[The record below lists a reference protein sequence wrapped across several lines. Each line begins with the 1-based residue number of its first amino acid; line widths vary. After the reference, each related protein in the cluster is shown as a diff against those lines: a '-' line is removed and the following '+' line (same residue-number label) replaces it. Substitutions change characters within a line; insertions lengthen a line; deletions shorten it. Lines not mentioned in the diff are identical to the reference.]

1 MKLEMCTK
9 RKAIIAQDGHMLV
22 LGGPGSGKTTIAL
35 FKAQKRFATLKPGQE
50 ILFLS
55 FSRAAI
61 RQVLLR
67 CKDILRPIERRSVSV
82 KTYHAFCMELLE
94 VHGRLLHGRPVRF
107 LYPGEERLQKS
118 AFNGDWNIERRRQAD
133 QLGVYCF
140 DLFADGAADLLE
152 RSVALR
158 TLIADRFP
166 MIIVDEFQD
175 TDDNQWRIVRA
186 LAEVSEVLCLADPEQ
201 RIFDYRD
208 DIDPRRLDILR
219 EVIKVVEFDL
229 GGENHRSPNAG
240 ILKFADAVLRNQ
252 APLPATSDVKQ
263 ASYWPNAFAAT
274 VHAAVI
280 WTFSALRKKGIA
292 SPSVAVLSR
301 SNSLISDLSVILSE
315 PHTYKARPLPVVEH
329 DVVWDA
335 ELSAAA
341 AVVVASILEW
351 PTAPIQESL
360 ARTLRL
366 IAGFYRLKNAEEP
379 TKTAAEHARKYDEA
393 AAKVAKG
400 ETPRINAAK
409 ALFSA
414 NVADTAL
421 IGEPVADWKTA
432 RRVLQDIPALSEL
445 FREVRLVRLLN
456 ATDALSSGLAERWL
470 VSGSYA
476 GASDLVKRILE
487 QERLISAERDPQGCI
502 LMNIHKA
509 KGKEFDG
516 VVLVEG
522 AFKSGFFD
530 ERTEQAPYERSR
542 RLLRV
547 GLTRARTLVTIVRP
561 KGARPLVDQRSGR
574 KPAMLH

>member
-1 MKLEMCTK
+1 MKLELCEK
-9 RKAIIAQDGHMLV
+9 RKAVIAQGGHLLV

-35 FKAQKRFATLKPGQE
+35 LKAQRQSATLKPGQG

-67 CKDILRPIERRSVSV
+67 CKEILTPAERRAVTV
-82 KTYHAFCMELLE
+82 QTYHAFCMEILE
-94 VHGRLLHGRPVRF
+94 AHGRLLHGRPIRF

-118 AFNGDWNIERRRQAD
+118 AFDGDWMVERRRLASEQG
-133 QLGVYCF
+133 LYCF
-140 DLFADGAADLLE
+140 DLFAAGAADLLE
-152 RSVALR
+152 GCAALR
-158 TLIADRFP
+158 ELIADRFP

-186 LAEVSEVLCLADPEQ
+186 LAEVTDVFCLADPEQ

-219 EVIKVVEFDL
+219 EDIQVTEFDL

-240 ILKFADAVLRNQ
+240 ILQFADAVLHNHS
-252 APLPATSDVKQ
+252 PLPATPDIKQ
-263 ASYWPNAFAAT
+263 VSYWQNTFAAT

-280 WTFSALRKKGIA
+280 WTFSALRKKGVEH
-292 SPSVAVLSR
+292 PSVAVLSR
-301 SNSLISDLSVILSE
+301 SNSLIADLSVILSE
-315 PHTYKARPLPVVEH
+315 THTYNKQTLPVIEH

-351 PTAPIQESL
+351 PTGPAEETL
-360 ARTLRL
+360 ARTLRV
-366 IAGFYRLKNAEEP
+366 IAGYYKLKNAEEP
-379 TKTAAEHARKYDEA
+379 TNAAAEHARKYDEA
-393 AAKVAKG
+393 AAKVATG
-400 ETPRINAAK
+400 EGPRINAAK
-409 ALFSA
+409 AL
-414 NVADTAL
+414 VAVYKAGIDL
-421 IGEPVADWKTA
+421 VGEPVADWKAA
-432 RRVLQDIPALSEL
+432 RWVLHDIPALNEL
-445 FREVRLVRLLN
+445 FREARLVRLFR
-456 ATDALSSGLAERWL
+456 ATDSLASGLGERWL
-470 VSGSYA
+470 ALSSYA
-476 GASDLVKRILE
+476 GASELVKRTLE
-487 QERLISAERDPQGCI
+487 QERLVAAERDPQGCI
-502 LMNIHKA
+502 LMNMHKA

-522 AFKSGFFD
+522 AFKSSFFD
-530 ERTEQAPYERSR
+530 ERNEQPPFERSR

-561 KGARPLVDQRSGR
+561 QNARPLVD
-574 KPAMLH
+574 

>member
-1 MKLEMCTK
+1 MKLELCDK
-9 RKAIIAQDGHMLV
+9 RKAIIAQAGHLLV

-35 FKAQKRFATLKPGQE
+35 FKAQSRFAALKPGQE
-50 ILFLS
+50 VLFLS

-67 CKDILRPIERRSVSV
+67 CKEILTPSQRRAVV
-82 KTYHAFCMELLE
+82 VQTYHAFCMEMLE
-94 VHGRLLHGRPVRF
+94 AHGRLLHGRPVRF

-118 AFNGDWNIERRRQAD
+118 AFHGDWSVERQRQAAEMG
-133 QLGVYCF
+133 LYCF
-140 DLFADGAADLLE
+140 DLFAAGTADLLE
-152 RSVALR
+152 RCAALR
-158 TLIADRFP
+158 GLVADRFP

-186 LAEVSEVLCLADPEQ
+186 LAQVTDVFCLADPEQ

-219 EVIKVVEFDL
+219 EALAIAEFDL

-240 ILKFADAVLRNQ
+240 ILRFADAVLRNQ
-252 APLPATSDVKQ
+252 SPLPVTPDVKQ
-263 ASYWPNAFAAT
+263 VCYWGKAFPAT

-280 WTFSALRKKGIA
+280 WTFSALRRKGVEK
-292 SPSVAVLSR
+292 PSVAVLSR

-315 PHTYKARPLPVVEH
+315 PHTYNNQPLSVIEH

-341 AVVVASILEW
+341 AIVVASILEW
-351 PTAPIQESL
+351 STGLAAERL
-360 ARTLRL
+360 ARTLL
-366 IAGFYRLKNAEEP
+366 AIASFYRLKNAEEQ
-379 TKTAAEHARKYDEA
+379 TNTAAENARKYDEA

-400 ETPRINAAK
+400 EEPRIKAAK
-409 ALFSA
+409 ALVTA
-414 NVADTAL
+414 HAAGVAL
-421 IGEPVADWKTA
+421 IGEPVADWKAA
-432 RRVLQDIPALSEL
+432 RRLLQDIPALSEL
-445 FREVRLVRLLN
+445 FREVRLVRLFR
-456 ATDALSSGLAERWL
+456 ATDALASGLSERWL
-470 VSGSYA
+470 ASGSYD

-487 QERLISAERDPQGCI
+487 QERLIAAERDSQSGCV
-502 LMNIHKA
+502 LMNMHKA

-530 ERTEQAPYERSR
+530 ERTEQPPFERSR

-561 KGARPLVDQRSGR
+561 QNARPLVD
-574 KPAMLH
+574 

>member
-1 MKLEMCTK
+1 MKLELCEK
-9 RKAIIAQDGHMLV
+9 RKAIIGQAGHLLV

-35 FKAQKRFATLKPGQE
+35 FKAQARFATLKPGQE
-50 ILFLS
+50 VLFLS

-67 CKDILRPIERRSVSV
+67 CKEILTPSQRRAVV
-82 KTYHAFCMELLE
+82 VQTYHAFCMEMLE
-94 VHGRLLHGRPVRF
+94 AHGRLLHGRPVRF

-118 AFNGDWNIERRRQAD
+118 VFDGDWSVERQRQAAEMG
-133 QLGVYCF
+133 LYCF
-140 DLFADGAADLLE
+140 DLFASGTADLLE
-152 RSVALR
+152 GCAALR
-158 TLIADRFP
+158 GLVADRFP

-186 LAEVSEVLCLADPEQ
+186 LAQVTDVFCLADPEQ

-219 EVIKVVEFDL
+219 EAVAIAEFDL
-229 GGENHRSPNAG
+229 GGDNHRSPNAG
-240 ILKFADAVLRNQ
+240 ILQFADAVLRNQ
-252 APLPATSDVKQ
+252 SPLPATPDVKQ
-263 ASYWPNAFAAT
+263 VSYWVNAFPAT

-280 WTFSALRKKGIA
+280 WTFSALRKKGVEK
-292 SPSVAVLSR
+292 PSVAVLSR

-315 PHTYKARPLPVVEH
+315 PHTYNNQPLSVIEH

-341 AVVVASILEW
+341 AIVVASILEW
-351 PTAPIQESL
+351 PTGPAEESL
-360 ARTLRL
+360 TRTLRV
-366 IAGFYRLKNAEEP
+366 IAGFYRLKNAEEQ
-379 TKTAAEHARKYDEA
+379 TNAASENARKYEEA
-393 AAKVAKG
+393 AAKVAKR
-400 ETPRINAAK
+400 EEPRIKAAK
-409 ALFSA
+409 ALV
-414 NVADTAL
+414 VAHAAGVAL
-421 IGEPVADWKTA
+421 IGEPVTDWKAA
-432 RRVLQDIPALSEL
+432 RRLLQDIPALGEL
-445 FREVRLVRLLN
+445 FREVRLVRLFR
-456 ATDALSSGLAERWL
+456 ATDALASGLSERWL
-470 VSGSYA
+470 ASGSYG

-487 QERLISAERDPQGCI
+487 QERLIAAERDAQSGCI
-502 LMNIHKA
+502 LMNMHKA

-530 ERTEQAPYERSR
+530 DRTEQPPFERSR

-561 KGARPLVDQRSGR
+561 QNARPLVD
-574 KPAMLH
+574 

>member
-1 MKLEMCTK
+1 MKLELCDK
-9 RKAIIAQDGHMLV
+9 RKAIIAQDGHLLV

-35 FKAQKRFATLKPGQE
+35 LKAQRRFSTLKPGQE

-67 CKDILRPIERRSVSV
+67 CKEILTPAERRGVTV
-82 KTYHAFCMELLE
+82 QTYHAFCMEMLE
-94 VHGRLLHGRPVRF
+94 AHGRLLRGRPIRYI
-107 LYPGEERLQKS
+107 YPGQERLQKS
-118 AFNGDWNIERRRQAD
+118 AFDGDWEAERRRQASE
-133 QLGVYCF
+133 LGLYCF
-140 DLFADGAADLLE
+140 DLFAAGTADLLE
-152 RSVALR
+152 GCVALR
-158 TLIADRFP
+158 ELIADRFP

-175 TDDNQWRIVRA
+175 TDDSQWRIVRA
-186 LAEVSEVLCLADPEQ
+186 LADVTDVFCLADPEQ

-219 EVIKVVEFDL
+219 EGIKVAEFDL

-240 ILKFADAVLRNQ
+240 ILAFADAVLRNQ
-252 APLPATSDVKQ
+252 SPLPATADVKQ
-263 ASYWPNAFAAT
+263 MPAYWPNAFAAT
-274 VHAAVI
+274 AHAAVI
-280 WTFSALRKKGIA
+280 WMFSALHKKGVEN
-292 SPSVAVLSR
+292 PSVAVLSR

-315 PHTYKARPLPVVEH
+315 SRSYNGQALSAVDH

-351 PTAPIQESL
+351 PTGTAEENL
-360 ARTLRL
+360 VRTLRL
-366 IAGFYRLKNAEEP
+366 IADFYKLKNAEDP
-379 TKTAAEHARKYDEA
+379 TKAAADHARKYDEA
-393 AAKVAKG
+393 AAKVANG
-400 ETPRINAAK
+400 EAPRIKAGKELAAAHEAGI
-409 ALFSA
+409 AL
-414 NVADTAL
+414 V
-421 IGEPVADWKTA
+421 GEPVADWKAA
-432 RRVLQDIPALSEL
+432 RKLLQDIPALNEL
-445 FREVRLVRLLN
+445 FREVRLVRLFR
-456 ATDALSSGLAERWL
+456 ATDALATGLRERWL
-470 VSGSYA
+470 ASSRYA
-476 GASDLVKRILE
+476 GAADLVRRILE

-502 LMNIHKA
+502 LMNMHKA

-530 ERTEQAPYERSR
+530 ERTEQPPFERSR

-561 KGARPLVDQRSGR
+561 RGARALVG
-574 KPAMLH
+574 

>member
-1 MKLEMCTK
+1 MKLELCEK
-9 RKAIIAQDGHMLV
+9 RKAVIAQGGHLLV

-35 FKAQKRFATLKPGQE
+35 LKAQRQSATLKPGQG

-67 CKDILRPIERRSVSV
+67 CKEILTPAERRAVTV
-82 KTYHAFCMELLE
+82 QTYHAFCMEILE
-94 VHGRLLHGRPVRF
+94 AHGRLLHGRPIRF

-118 AFNGDWNIERRRQAD
+118 AFDGDWMVERRRLASEQG
-133 QLGVYCF
+133 LYCF
-140 DLFADGAADLLE
+140 DLFAAGAADLLE
-152 RSVALR
+152 GCAALR
-158 TLIADRFP
+158 ELIADRFP

-186 LAEVSEVLCLADPEQ
+186 LAEVTDVFCLADPEQ

-219 EVIKVVEFDL
+219 EDIQVTEFDL

-240 ILKFADAVLRNQ
+240 ILQFADAVLHNHS
-252 APLPATSDVKQ
+252 PLPATPDIKQ
-263 ASYWPNAFAAT
+263 VSYWQNTFAAT

-280 WTFSALRKKGIA
+280 WTFSALRKKGVEH
-292 SPSVAVLSR
+292 PSVAVLSR
-301 SNSLISDLSVILSE
+301 SNSLIADLSVILSE
-315 PHTYKARPLPVVEH
+315 THTYNKQTLPVIEH

-351 PTAPIQESL
+351 PTGPAEETL
-360 ARTLRL
+360 ARTLRV
-366 IAGFYRLKNAEEP
+366 IAGYYKLKNAEEP
-379 TKTAAEHARKYDEA
+379 TNAAAEHARKYDEA
-393 AAKVAKG
+393 AAKVATG
-400 ETPRINAAK
+400 EGPRINAAK
-409 ALFSA
+409 AL
-414 NVADTAL
+414 VAVYKAGIDL
-421 IGEPVADWKTA
+421 VGEPVADWKAA
-432 RRVLQDIPALSEL
+432 RWVLHDIPALNEL
-445 FREVRLVRLLN
+445 FREARLVRLFR
-456 ATDALSSGLAERWL
+456 ATDSLASGLGERWL
-470 VSGSYA
+470 ALSSYA
-476 GASDLVKRILE
+476 GASELVKRILE
-487 QERLISAERDPQGCI
+487 QERLVAAERDPQGCI
-502 LMNIHKA
+502 LMNMHKA

-522 AFKSGFFD
+522 AFKSSFFD
-530 ERTEQAPYERSR
+530 ERNEQPPFERSR

-561 KGARPLVDQRSGR
+561 QNARPLVD
-574 KPAMLH
+574 

>member
-1 MKLEMCTK
+1 MKLELCEK
-9 RKAIIAQDGHMLV
+9 RKAVIAQGGHLLV

-35 FKAQKRFATLKPGQE
+35 LKAQRQSATLKHGQG

-67 CKDILRPIERRSVSV
+67 CKEILTPAERRAVTV
-82 KTYHAFCMELLE
+82 QTYHAFCMEILE
-94 VHGRLLHGRPVRF
+94 AHGRLLHGRPIRF

-118 AFNGDWNIERRRQAD
+118 AFDGDWMVERRRLASEQG
-133 QLGVYCF
+133 LYCF
-140 DLFADGAADLLE
+140 DLFAAGAADLLE
-152 RSVALR
+152 GCAALR
-158 TLIADRFP
+158 ELIADRFP

-186 LAEVSEVLCLADPEQ
+186 LAEVTDVFCLADPEQ

-219 EVIKVVEFDL
+219 EEIQVTEFDL

-240 ILKFADAVLRNQ
+240 ILQFADAVLHNHS
-252 APLPATSDVKQ
+252 PLPATPDIKQ
-263 ASYWPNAFAAT
+263 VSYWQNTFAAT

-280 WTFSALRKKGIA
+280 WTFSALRKKGVEH
-292 SPSVAVLSR
+292 PSVAVLSR
-301 SNSLISDLSVILSE
+301 SNSLIADLSVILSE
-315 PHTYKARPLPVVEH
+315 THTYNKQTLPVIEH

-351 PTAPIQESL
+351 PTGPAEETL
-360 ARTLRL
+360 VRTLRV
-366 IAGFYRLKNAEEP
+366 IAGYYKLKNAEEP
-379 TKTAAEHARKYDEA
+379 TNAAAEHARKYDEA
-393 AAKVAKG
+393 AAKVATG
-400 ETPRINAAK
+400 EGPRINAAK
-409 ALFSA
+409 AL
-414 NVADTAL
+414 VAVYKAGIDL
-421 IGEPVADWKTA
+421 VGEPVADWKAA
-432 RRVLQDIPALSEL
+432 RWVLNDIPALNEL
-445 FREVRLVRLLN
+445 FREVRLVRLFR
-456 ATDALSSGLAERWL
+456 ATDALASGLGERWL
-470 VSGSYA
+470 ALSSYA
-476 GASDLVKRILE
+476 GASELVKRTLE
-487 QERLISAERDPQGCI
+487 QERLVAAERDPQGCI
-502 LMNIHKA
+502 LMNMHKA

-522 AFKSGFFD
+522 AFKSSFFD
-530 ERTEQAPYERSR
+530 ERNEQPPFERSR

-561 KGARPLVDQRSGR
+561 QNARPLVD
-574 KPAMLH
+574 

>member
-1 MKLEMCTK
+1 MKLELCEK
-9 RKAIIAQDGHMLV
+9 RKAIIGQAGHLLV

-35 FKAQKRFATLKPGQE
+35 FKAQARFATLKPGQE
-50 ILFLS
+50 VLFLS

-67 CKDILRPIERRSVSV
+67 CKEILTPSQRRAVV
-82 KTYHAFCMELLE
+82 VQTYHAFCMEMLE
-94 VHGRLLHGRPVRF
+94 AHGRLLHGPPVRF

-118 AFNGDWNIERRRQAD
+118 AFDGDWSVERQRQAAEMG
-133 QLGVYCF
+133 LYCF
-140 DLFADGAADLLE
+140 DLFASGTADLLE
-152 RSVALR
+152 GCAALR
-158 TLIADRFP
+158 GLVADRFP

-186 LAEVSEVLCLADPEQ
+186 LAQVTDVFCLADPEQ

-219 EVIKVVEFDL
+219 EAVAIAEFDL
-229 GGENHRSPNAG
+229 GGDNHRSPNAG
-240 ILKFADAVLRNQ
+240 ILQFADAVLRNQ
-252 APLPATSDVKQ
+252 SPLPATPDVKQ
-263 ASYWPNAFAAT
+263 VSYWVNAFPAT

-280 WTFSALRKKGIA
+280 WTFSALRKKGVEK
-292 SPSVAVLSR
+292 PSVAVLSR

-315 PHTYKARPLPVVEH
+315 PHTYNNQPLSVIEH

-351 PTAPIQESL
+351 PTGPAEESL
-360 ARTLRL
+360 TRTLRV
-366 IAGFYRLKNAEEP
+366 IAGFYRLKNAEEQ
-379 TKTAAEHARKYDEA
+379 TNAASENARKYEEA
-393 AAKVAKG
+393 AAKVAKR
-400 ETPRINAAK
+400 EEPRIKAAK
-409 ALFSA
+409 ALV
-414 NVADTAL
+414 VAHAAGVAL
-421 IGEPVADWKTA
+421 IGEPVTDWKAA
-432 RRVLQDIPALSEL
+432 RRLLQDIPALGEL
-445 FREVRLVRLLN
+445 FREVRLVRLFR
-456 ATDALSSGLAERWL
+456 ATDALASGLSERWL
-470 VSGSYA
+470 ASGSYG

-487 QERLISAERDPQGCI
+487 QERLIAAERDAQSGCI
-502 LMNIHKA
+502 LMNMHKA

-530 ERTEQAPYERSR
+530 DRTEQPPFERSR

-561 KGARPLVDQRSGR
+561 QNARPLVD
-574 KPAMLH
+574 

>member
-1 MKLEMCTK
+1 MKLELCEK
-9 RKAIIAQDGHMLV
+9 RKTVIAQGGHLLV

-35 FKAQKRFATLKPGQE
+35 LKAQRQSATLKPGQG

-67 CKDILRPIERRSVSV
+67 CKEILTPAERRAVTV
-82 KTYHAFCMELLE
+82 QTYHAFCMEILE
-94 VHGRLLHGRPVRF
+94 AHGRLLHGRPIRF

-118 AFNGDWNIERRRQAD
+118 AFDGDWMVERRRLASEQG
-133 QLGVYCF
+133 LYCF
-140 DLFADGAADLLE
+140 DLFAAGAADLLE
-152 RSVALR
+152 GCAALR
-158 TLIADRFP
+158 ELIADRFP

-186 LAEVSEVLCLADPEQ
+186 LAEVTDVFCLADPEQ

-219 EVIKVVEFDL
+219 EDIQVTEFDL

-240 ILKFADAVLRNQ
+240 ILQFADAVLHNHS
-252 APLPATSDVKQ
+252 PLPATPDIKQ
-263 ASYWPNAFAAT
+263 VSYWQNTFAAT

-280 WTFSALRKKGIA
+280 WTFSALRKKGVEH
-292 SPSVAVLSR
+292 PSVAVLSR
-301 SNSLISDLSVILSE
+301 SNSLIADLSVILSE
-315 PHTYKARPLPVVEH
+315 THTYNKQTLPVIEH

-351 PTAPIQESL
+351 PTGPAEETL
-360 ARTLRL
+360 ARTLRV
-366 IAGFYRLKNAEEP
+366 IAGYYKLKNAEEP
-379 TKTAAEHARKYDEA
+379 TNAAAEHARKYDEA
-393 AAKVAKG
+393 AAKVATG
-400 ETPRINAAK
+400 EGPRINAAK
-409 ALFSA
+409 AL
-414 NVADTAL
+414 VAVYKAGIDL
-421 IGEPVADWKTA
+421 VGEPVADWKAA
-432 RRVLQDIPALSEL
+432 RWVLHDLPALNEL
-445 FREVRLVRLLN
+445 FREARLVRLFR
-456 ATDALSSGLAERWL
+456 ATDALASGLGERWL
-470 VSGSYA
+470 ALSSYA
-476 GASDLVKRILE
+476 GASELVKRILE
-487 QERLISAERDPQGCI
+487 QERLVAAERDPQGCI
-502 LMNIHKA
+502 LMNMHKA

-522 AFKSGFFD
+522 AFKSSFFD
-530 ERTEQAPYERSR
+530 ERNEQPPFERSR

-561 KGARPLVDQRSGR
+561 QNARPLVD
-574 KPAMLH
+574 

>member
-1 MKLEMCTK
+1 MKLELCEK
-9 RKAIIAQDGHMLV
+9 RKAVIAQGGHLLV

-35 FKAQKRFATLKPGQE
+35 LKAQRQSATLKPGQG

-67 CKDILRPIERRSVSV
+67 CKEILTPAERRAVTV
-82 KTYHAFCMELLE
+82 QTYHAFCMEILE
-94 VHGRLLHGRPVRF
+94 AHGRLLHGRPIRF

-118 AFNGDWNIERRRQAD
+118 AFDGDWMVERRRLASEQG
-133 QLGVYCF
+133 LYCF
-140 DLFADGAADLLE
+140 DLFAAGAADLLE
-152 RSVALR
+152 GCAALR
-158 TLIADRFP
+158 ELIADRFP

-186 LAEVSEVLCLADPEQ
+186 LAEVTDVFCLADPEQ

-219 EVIKVVEFDL
+219 EEIQVTEFDL

-240 ILKFADAVLRNQ
+240 ILQFADAVLHNHS
-252 APLPATSDVKQ
+252 PLPATPDIKQ
-263 ASYWPNAFAAT
+263 VSYWQNTFAAT

-280 WTFSALRKKGIA
+280 WTFSALRKKGVEH
-292 SPSVAVLSR
+292 PSVAVLSR
-301 SNSLISDLSVILSE
+301 SNSLIADLSVILSE
-315 PHTYKARPLPVVEH
+315 THTYNKQTLPVIEH

-351 PTAPIQESL
+351 PTGPAEETL
-360 ARTLRL
+360 ARTLRV
-366 IAGFYRLKNAEEP
+366 IAGYYKLKNAEEP
-379 TKTAAEHARKYDEA
+379 TNAAAEHARKYDEA
-393 AAKVAKG
+393 AAKVATG
-400 ETPRINAAK
+400 EGPRINAAK
-409 ALFSA
+409 AL
-414 NVADTAL
+414 VAVYKAGIDL
-421 IGEPVADWKTA
+421 VGEPVADWKAA
-432 RRVLQDIPALSEL
+432 RWVLHDIPALNEL
-445 FREVRLVRLLN
+445 FREARLVRLFR
-456 ATDALSSGLAERWL
+456 ATDALASGLGERWL
-470 VSGSYA
+470 ALSSYA
-476 GASDLVKRILE
+476 GASELVKRILE
-487 QERLISAERDPQGCI
+487 QERLVAAERDPQGCI
-502 LMNIHKA
+502 LMNMHKA

-522 AFKSGFFD
+522 AFKSSFFD
-530 ERTEQAPYERSR
+530 ERNEQPPFERSR

-561 KGARPLVDQRSGR
+561 QNARPLVD
-574 KPAMLH
+574 

>member
-1 MKLEMCTK
+1 MKLELCEK
-9 RKAIIAQDGHMLV
+9 RKAVIAQGGHLLV

-35 FKAQKRFATLKPGQE
+35 LKAQRQSATLKLGQG

-67 CKDILRPIERRSVSV
+67 CKEILTPAERRAVTV
-82 KTYHAFCMELLE
+82 QTYHAFCMEILE
-94 VHGRLLHGRPVRF
+94 AHGRLLHGRPIRF

-118 AFNGDWNIERRRQAD
+118 AFDGDWMVERRRLASEQG
-133 QLGVYCF
+133 LYCF
-140 DLFADGAADLLE
+140 DLFAAGAADLLE
-152 RSVALR
+152 GCTALSE
-158 TLIADRFP
+158 LIADRFP

-186 LAEVSEVLCLADPEQ
+186 LAEVTDVFCLADPEQ

-219 EVIKVVEFDL
+219 EDIQVTEFDL

-240 ILKFADAVLRNQ
+240 ILQFADAVLHNHS
-252 APLPATSDVKQ
+252 PLPATPDIKHV
-263 ASYWPNAFAAT
+263 SYWQNTFAAT

-280 WTFSALRKKGIA
+280 WTFSTLRKKGVEH
-292 SPSVAVLSR
+292 PSVAVLSR
-301 SNSLISDLSVILSE
+301 SNSLIADLSVILSE
-315 PHTYKARPLPVVEH
+315 THTYNKQTLPVIEH

-351 PTAPIQESL
+351 PTGPAEETL
-360 ARTLRL
+360 ARTLRV
-366 IAGFYRLKNAEEP
+366 IAGYYKLKNAEEP
-379 TKTAAEHARKYDEA
+379 TNAAAEHARKYDEA
-393 AAKVAKG
+393 AAKVATG
-400 ETPRINAAK
+400 EGPRINAAK
-409 ALFSA
+409 AL
-414 NVADTAL
+414 VAVYKAGIDL
-421 IGEPVADWKTA
+421 VGEPVADWKAA
-432 RRVLQDIPALSEL
+432 RRMLHDIPALNEL
-445 FREVRLVRLLN
+445 FREARLVRLFR
-456 ATDALSSGLAERWL
+456 ATDALASGLGERWL
-470 VSGSYA
+470 ALSSYA
-476 GASDLVKRILE
+476 GASELVKRILE
-487 QERLISAERDPQGCI
+487 QERLVAAERDTQGCI
-502 LMNIHKA
+502 LMNMHKA

-522 AFKSGFFD
+522 AFKSSFFD
-530 ERTEQAPYERSR
+530 ERNEQPPFERSR

-561 KGARPLVDQRSGR
+561 QNARPLVD
-574 KPAMLH
+574 

>member
-1 MKLEMCTK
+1 MKLEMCDK
-9 RKAIIAQDGHMLV
+9 RKTIIGQHGHLLV

-35 FKAQKRFATLKPGQE
+35 FKAQQRFATLKDGQE
-50 ILFLS
+50 LLFLS

-67 CKDILRPIERRSVSV
+67 CKEILTTTQRRAIKVQ
-82 KTYHAFCMELLE
+82 TYHAFCMEMLE
-94 VHGRLLHGRPVRF
+94 AHGRLLHGRPIRF

-118 AFNGDWNIERRRQAD
+118 AFDGDWDVERKRQAVESG
-133 QLGVYCF
+133 LYCF
-140 DLFADGAADLLE
+140 DLFATGTAVLLE
-152 RSVALR
+152 RCTALR
-158 TLIADRFP
+158 ALIGDRFP

-175 TDDNQWRIVRA
+175 TDDSQWRIVRA
-186 LAEVSEVLCLADPEQ
+186 LAEVTDVFCLADPEQ

-219 EVIKVVEFDL
+219 ETIKVAEFDL
-229 GGENHRSPNAG
+229 GGENHRSPHAD
-240 ILKFADAVLRNQ
+240 ILKFANAVLRNH

-263 ASYWPNAFAAT
+263 VSYWPNAFAGT
-274 VHAAVI
+274 VHASVI
-280 WTFSALRKKGIA
+280 WTFSVLRHKGVA
-292 SPSVAVLSR
+292 DPSVAVLSR

-315 PHTYKARPLPVVEH
+315 PHTYNNRTLPIVEH

-351 PTAPIQESL
+351 PTAPTAESL

-366 IAGFYRLKNAEEP
+366 IAGFYKLRNAEDP
-379 TKTAAEHARKYDEA
+379 TNAAAENARKYDEA
-393 AAKVAKG
+393 ATKVAKG
-400 ETPRINAAK
+400 EEPRIKAAK
-409 ALFSA
+409 SL
-414 NVADTAL
+414 VATHRAGL
-421 IGEPVADWKTA
+421 KVIGDPVADWKAA
-432 RRVLQDIPALSEL
+432 RRVLQDIPALNEL
-445 FREVRLVRLLN
+445 FREVRLIRLFR
-456 ATDALSSGLAERWL
+456 ATDALASVLGGRWL
-470 VSGSYA
+470 ASSSYA
-476 GASDLVKRILE
+476 GASDLVKRMLE
-487 QERLISAERDPQGCI
+487 QERLVAVERDPQGCI
-502 LMNIHKA
+502 LMNMHKA

-530 ERTEQAPYERSR
+530 ERNEQAPFERSR

-561 KGARPLVDQRSGR
+561 KNARPLVD
-574 KPAMLH
+574 